1 MVSERRSSLHIKR
14 KKRKRIV
21 RWILLPILLLAIS
34 AVSYGAF
41 LYTKAETVL
50 ERSYKPIERD
60 KSRPAVDPFEEN
72 ISVLFIGVDDSQTR
86 KFEKGSRT
94 DALMLA
100 TFNQEDKSVK
110 LLSIPRDS
118 YVSIPGR
125 TNKTRIN
132 HAHSYGGVELT
143 LETVEDLMDVP
154 IDYYVKM
161 NFNAFIDVID
171 ALNGIEVN
179 VPYDLVEQDSKDRK
193 GAIKLSEGLQTLD
206 GEESLALARTRHYDN
221 DIERGK
227 RQQEI
232 IKAIISKAAS
242 AGSVTKYADVI
253 EAVGDNLTT
262 DLSFDEMKSFIEYAT
277 EGKNL
282 NTETLTLAGSDL
294 TLGGAYYYQLDEV
307 SLDETKRKLQTHL
320 NLAGDDQSSTEDSD
334 AETETDNDTNETA
347 SHDPSN

>member
-1 MVSERRSSLHIKR
+1 MKKENTMVLEKRSSLNTKR
-14 KKRKRIV
+14 RKRKRIV
-21 RWILLPILLLAIS
+21 RWILMPILLLAL
-34 AVSYGAF
+34 AAGGYGAF
-41 LYTKAETVL
+41 LYTKAETVM
-50 ERSYKPIERD
+50 EKSYKPIERE
-60 KSRPAVDPFEEN
+60 KTRPAVDPFEEN

-86 KFEKGSRT
+86 KFEQGSRT

-100 TFNQEDKSVK
+100 TFNQEEKSVK

-125 TNKTRIN
+125 KNKTRIN

-143 LETVEDLMDVP
+143 LETVEDLLDVP

-179 VPYDLVEQDSKDRK
+179 VPYDLVEQDSKDRA
-193 GAIKLSEGLQTLD
+193 GAIRLSEGLQTLE
-206 GEESLALARTRHYDN
+206 GEEALALARTRHYDN

-242 AGSVTKYADVI
+242 AGSVTKYSSVI
-253 EAVGDNLTT
+253 EAVGDNMTT

-277 EGKNL
+277 AGKNL
-282 NTETLTLAGSDL
+282 NTETLTLAGTDL
-294 TLGGAYYYQLDEV
+294 TLGGAYYYQLDELA
-307 SLDETKRKLQTHL
+307 LDEAKRKLQMHL
-320 NLAGDDQSSTEDSD
+320 NLASENESSTGYSD
-334 AETETDNDTNETA
+334 TNDTAAE
-347 SHDPSN
+347 DPSN